1 MVNGKYEW
9 GLDNMTKANL
19 KNILTAVRDI
29 INRSSEIGIRKA
41 QAAEKRADNAQAA
54 ADNAQT
60 TADNAQ
66 TTANAAQT
74 TADNAQ
80 TTANAA
86 QTAADQLQAR
96 VSEVLY
102 KNISFE
108 FDQRSEN
115 RDNFIYN
122 GYRYYKIS
130 DFSPDAT
137 EVIAFH
143 GTQAGGSVFSLYK
156 KGTNCDQ
163 YGFFIVVTTAGSC
176 SLPVNDNVTAHFT
189 APSTGLYACYTPGN
203 LDQTAGVG
211 EFILPLKYSSADAN
225 IQPIISNIKYIE
237 IKSSTTGSSKKFRI
251 TVDDTGAL
259 SATRVTA

>member
-1 MVNGKYEW
+1 MDK
-9 GLDNMTKANL
+9 LNL
-19 KNILTAVRDI
+19 KNVLTAVRDM

-41 QAAEKRADNAQAA
+41 QAAEKQAY
-54 ADNAQT
+54 NAQT
-60 TADNAQ
+60 A
-66 TTANAAQT
+66 ANAAQT

-80 TTANAA
+80 STADNA
-86 QTAADQLQAR
+86 QTAADNAQTAADAAQTDTDQLQAR

-102 KNISFE
+102 KSVSFK

-122 GYRYYKIS
+122 GYKYYKIS

-137 EVIAFH
+137 EVVKFY
-143 GTQAGGSVFSLYK
+143 GTQAGGSAFSLYK

-176 SLPVNDNVTAHFT
+176 SLPVNDNVTAHFN

-211 EFILPLKYSSADAN
+211 EFILPLKYSSVDAN
-225 IQPIISNIKYIE
+225 LQPIISNIKYIE

-251 TVDDTGAL
+251 TVDDSGAL
-259 SATRVTA
+259 SATQVTA

>member
-1 MVNGKYEW
+1 
-9 GLDNMTKANL
+9 MTKANL

-54 ADNAQT
+54 A
-60 TADNAQ
+60 
-66 TTANAAQT
+66 NAAQT

-80 TTANAA
+80 A
-86 QTAADQLQAR
+86 AADNAQADTEQLQAR

-102 KNISFE
+102 KSISFK
-108 FDQRSEN
+108 FDQRTEE

-137 EVIAFH
+137 EVVKFY
-143 GTQAGGSVFSLYK
+143 GTQAGGSVFSLYT
-156 KGTNCDQ
+156 KGTNCDE
-163 YGFFIVVTTAGSC
+163 YGFFVVVTTAGSC
-176 SLPVNDNVTAHFT
+176 SLPVNDNVTAHFE
-189 APSTGLYACYTPGN
+189 APSTGLYARYTPGN

-211 EFILPLKYSSADAN
+211 EFILPLKYSSVDTSL
-225 IQPIISNIKYIE
+225 QPIISNIKYIE

-259 SATRVTA
+259 SATAVTA

>member
-1 MVNGKYEW
+1 
-9 GLDNMTKANL
+9 MTKANL

-41 QAAEKRADNAQAA
+41 QSAEKRADNAQAA
-54 ADNAQT
+54 
-60 TADNAQ
+60 
-66 TTANAAQT
+66 ANAAQT

-80 TTANAA
+80 TAADNA
-86 QTAADQLQAR
+86 QTAATNAQTTADNAQTDTEQLQAR

-102 KNISFE
+102 KSVSFE
-108 FDQRSEN
+108 FDQRSEE

-122 GYRYYKIS
+122 GYSYYKIS

-137 EVIAFH
+137 EVVAFY
-143 GTQAGGSVFSLYK
+143 GTRAGGGAFSFCQ

-189 APSTGLYACYTPGN
+189 APSAGLYACYTPGN
-203 LDQTAGVG
+203 LNQTAGVG
-211 EFILPLKYSSADAN
+211 EFIFPLKYSSVDVNA
-225 IQPIISNIKYIE
+225 QPIISNIKYIE
-237 IKSSTTGSSKKFRI
+237 IKSSTPGSSSKFRI
-251 TVDDTGAL
+251 TVDSAGDL
-259 SATRVTA
+259 SVTRVMEG

>member
-1 MVNGKYEW
+1 
-9 GLDNMTKANL
+9 MTKANL

-29 INRSSEIGIRKA
+29 INRSSEVGIRKA

-66 TTANAAQT
+66 AAAGNAQTAANAAQT
-74 TADNAQ
+74 DTE
-80 TTANAA
+80 
-86 QTAADQLQAR
+86 QLQAR

-102 KNISFE
+102 KSVLFE

-137 EVIAFH
+137 EVVKFY
-143 GTQAGGSVFSLYK
+143 GTQAGGGVFSLYT
-156 KGTNCDQ
+156 KGTNCDE
-163 YGFFIVVTTAGSC
+163 YGFFVVVTTAGSC
-176 SLPVNDNVTAHFT
+176 SLPVNDNVTAHFE
-189 APSTGLYACYTPGN
+189 APSTGLYARYTPEN

-211 EFILPLKYSSADAN
+211 EFILPLKYSSVDTN
-225 IQPIISNIKYIE
+225 LQPIISYIKYIE

-251 TVDDTGAL
+251 TVDDNGTL
-259 SATRVTA
+259 SATEVTA

>member
-1 MVNGKYEW
+1 
-9 GLDNMTKANL
+9 MTKANL

-29 INRSSEIGIRKA
+29 INRSSEVGIRKA

-60 TADNAQ
+60 A
-66 TTANAAQT
+66 ANAAQT

-80 TTANAA
+80 TTADNAQTAANAAQITANAA
-86 QTAADQLQAR
+86 QTDTEQLQAR

-102 KNISFE
+102 KSILFE

-115 RDNFIYN
+115 RGNFIYN

-137 EVIAFH
+137 EVVKFY
-143 GTQAGGSVFSLYK
+143 GTQAGGSVFSLYT
-156 KGTNCDQ
+156 KGTNCDE
-163 YGFFIVVTTAGSC
+163 YGFFVVVTTAGSC
-176 SLPVNDNVTAHFT
+176 SLPVNDNVTAHFE
-189 APSTGLYACYTPGN
+189 APSTGLYARYTPGN

-211 EFILPLKYSSADAN
+211 EFILPLKYSSVDTN
-225 IQPIISNIKYIE
+225 LQPIISNIKYIE

-259 SATRVTA
+259 SATKVTA

>member
-1 MVNGKYEW
+1 
-9 GLDNMTKANL
+9 MTKANL

-54 ADNAQT
+54 A
-60 TADNAQ
+60 
-66 TTANAAQT
+66 NAAQT

-80 TTANAA
+80 TTADNA
-86 QTAADQLQAR
+86 QTAATNAQTTADNAQTDTEQLQAR

-102 KNISFE
+102 KSVSFE
-108 FDQRSEN
+108 FDQRSEE
-115 RDNFIYN
+115 RDNFTYN

-137 EVIAFH
+137 EVVAFY
-143 GTQAGGSVFSLYK
+143 GTRAGGGVFSFCQ

-176 SLPVNDNVTAHFT
+176 SLPVNDNVTVNFE
-189 APSTGLYACYTPGN
+189 APSAGLYACYTPGN
-203 LDQTAGVG
+203 LNKTAGVG
-211 EFILPLKYSSADAN
+211 EFIFPLKYSSVDVNA
-225 IQPIISNIKYIE
+225 QPIISNIKYIE
-237 IKSSTTGSSKKFRI
+237 LKSSTPGSSRKFRI
-251 TVDDTGAL
+251 TVDDSGAL
-259 SATRVTA
+259 SATEVTA

>member
-1 MVNGKYEW
+1 
-9 GLDNMTKANL
+9 MTKANL

-41 QAAEKRADNAQAA
+41 QAAEKQADNAHAAANAARAAADNAQTAADNAQAA
-54 ADNAQT
+54 ADNAQAA
-60 TADNAQ
+60 ADNAQ
-66 TTANAAQT
+66 SAANAAQT
-74 TADNAQ
+74 DT
-80 TTANAA
+80 
-86 QTAADQLQAR
+86 DQLQTR

-108 FDQRSEN
+108 FDQRMEN

-122 GYRYYKIS
+122 GFRYYKIS
-130 DFSPDAT
+130 DFSPDAA
-137 EVIAFH
+137 EVVAFH
-143 GTQAGGSVFSLYK
+143 GTQAGGSVFSLYN

-203 LDQTAGVG
+203 LDKTAGVG
-211 EFILPLKYSSADAN
+211 EFILPLKYSSVDAN
-225 IQPIISNIKYIE
+225 LQPIILNIKYIE

-259 SATRVTA
+259 SATEVTA

>member
-1 MVNGKYEW
+1 
-9 GLDNMTKANL
+9 MTKSNL

-41 QAAEKRADNAQAA
+41 QAAEKRADNAQ
-54 ADNAQT
+54 
-60 TADNAQ
+60 TA
-66 TTANAAQT
+66 
-74 TADNAQ
+74 
-80 TTANAA
+80 ANAA
-86 QTAADQLQAR
+86 QTAADNAQTAADNAQSAANAAQTDTDQLQAR

-137 EVIAFH
+137 EVVKFY

-163 YGFFIVVTTAGSC
+163 YGFFIVVTTAGQC
-176 SLPVNDNVTAHFT
+176 SLPVNDNVTAHFE
-189 APSTGLYACYTPGN
+189 APSTGLYARYTPGN

-211 EFILPLKYSSADAN
+211 EFILPLKYSSVDAN
-225 IQPIISNIKYIE
+225 LQPIILNIKYIE

-259 SATRVTA
+259 SATRVTE

>member
-1 MVNGKYEW
+1 MP
-9 GLDNMTKANL
+9 TANL
-19 KNILTAVRDI
+19 KNILAAVRDI

-41 QAAEKRADNAQAA
+41 QAAEKQADNAQIT

-66 TTANAAQT
+66 AAAGNAQT
-74 TADNAQ
+74 AADNAQ
-80 TTANAA
+80 TDTE
-86 QTAADQLQAR
+86 QLQAR

-102 KNISFE
+102 KSVLFE

-137 EVIAFH
+137 EVVKFY
-143 GTQAGGSVFSLYK
+143 GTQAGGSVFSLYT
-156 KGTNCDQ
+156 KGTNCDE
-163 YGFFIVVTTAGSC
+163 YGFFVVVTTAGSC
-176 SLPVNDNVTAHFT
+176 SLPVNDNVTAHFE
-189 APSTGLYACYTPGN
+189 APSTGLYARYTPGN

-211 EFILPLKYSSADAN
+211 EFILPLKYSSVDTN
-225 IQPIISNIKYIE
+225 LHPIISNIKYIE

-259 SATRVTA
+259 SATEVTA

>member
-1 MVNGKYEW
+1 
-9 GLDNMTKANL
+9 MTKANL

-66 TTANAAQT
+66 TAAGNAQTAANAAQITANAAQT
-74 TADNAQ
+74 DTE
-80 TTANAA
+80 
-86 QTAADQLQAR
+86 QLQAR
-96 VSEVLY
+96 VSEVLN
-102 KNISFE
+102 KSILFE
-108 FDQRSEN
+108 FDQRSEG

-137 EVIAFH
+137 EVVKFY
-143 GTQAGGSVFSLYK
+143 GTQAGGSVFSLYT
-156 KGTNCDQ
+156 KGTNCDK
-163 YGFFIVVTTAGSC
+163 YGFFVVVTTAGSC
-176 SLPVNDNVTAHFT
+176 SLPVNDNVTAHFE
-189 APSTGLYACYTPGN
+189 APSTGLYARYTPGN

-211 EFILPLKYSSADAN
+211 EFILPLKYSSVDTN
-225 IQPIISNIKYIE
+225 LHPIISNIKYIE

-251 TVDDTGAL
+251 TVDDTGTL
-259 SATRVTA
+259 SATEVTA

>member
-1 MVNGKYEW
+1 
-9 GLDNMTKANL
+9 MTKANL
-19 KNILTAVRDI
+19 KNILAAVRDI

-41 QAAEKRADNAQAA
+41 QAAEKRADNAQTAANAAQTA

-66 TTANAAQT
+66 SAANAAQT
-74 TADNAQ
+74 DT
-80 TTANAA
+80 
-86 QTAADQLQAR
+86 DQLQAR

-137 EVIAFH
+137 EVVAFH
-143 GTQAGGSVFSLYK
+143 GTRAGGSVFSLYK

-203 LDQTAGVG
+203 LEQTAGVG
-211 EFILPLKYSSADAN
+211 EFILPLKYSSVDAN
-225 IQPIISNIKYIE
+225 LQPIISNIKYIE

-259 SATRVTA
+259 SATEIV

>member
-1 MVNGKYEW
+1 
-9 GLDNMTKANL
+9 MTKANL

-54 ADNAQT
+54 ADNAQI

-66 TTANAAQT
+66 TTA
-74 TADNAQ
+74 DNAQ
-80 TTANAA
+80 AAANAA
-86 QTAADQLQAR
+86 QTDTDQLQSR

-102 KNISFE
+102 KSVSFE
-108 FDQRSEN
+108 FDQRSEE

-122 GYRYYKIS
+122 GYSYYKIS
-130 DFSPDAT
+130 DFSPDDT
-137 EVIAFH
+137 EVVAFY
-143 GTQAGGSVFSLYK
+143 GTRAGGGVFSFCQ

-189 APSTGLYACYTPGN
+189 APSAGLYACYTPGN
-203 LDQTAGVG
+203 LNQTAGVG
-211 EFILPLKYSSADAN
+211 EFIFPLKYSSVDVNA
-225 IQPIISNIKYIE
+225 QLIISNIKYIE
-237 IKSSTTGSSKKFRI
+237 IKSSTPGSSSKFRI
-251 TVDDTGAL
+251 TVDSAGDL
-259 SATRVTA
+259 SVTRVTV